1 MLNEMSRNRL
11 LAIWFGA
18 VAVVA
23 ASIIAMGV
31 SVAAGTT
38 AFLIIL
44 SLVPPAIVFILWR
57 GRPSPTVA
65 EILHAAN
72 TSKEGR
78 S

>member
-1 MLNEMSRNRL
+1 MLNELSRNRL
-11 LAIWFGA
+11 VAIWFSA

-23 ASIIAMGV
+23 AAVVSLGV
-31 SVAAGTT
+31 NVAAGTT
-38 AFLIIL
+38 VFLLGL

-65 EILHAAN
+65 EILHPAN
-72 TSKEGR
+72 TPKDGR